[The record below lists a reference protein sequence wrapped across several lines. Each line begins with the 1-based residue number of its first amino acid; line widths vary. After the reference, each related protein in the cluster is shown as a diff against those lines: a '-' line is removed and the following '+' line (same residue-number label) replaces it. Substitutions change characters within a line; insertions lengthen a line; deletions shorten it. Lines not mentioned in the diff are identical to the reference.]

1 MTEKRKLQGII
12 SLSSATMA
20 LLQSTVSANGEQSDK
35 SSIDL
40 NNALKERVAAKTDQL
55 TLAPVHHEELIQLYA
70 GHSSHASHSSH
81 VSGTSGAYDSTP
93 SVPVAPVVTQPTYV
107 QPQYTNETPL
117 TPEQIEAANAKA
129 AADKKASGEKALK
142 YNQKLADEGDPY
154 GLLRM
159 GERYRDGDG
168 VSKDLAQA
176 HDYFTKAVAAGSPTA
191 ADELSQLGQPVIP
204 KPKTNSVTQAESSKS
219 LINRANALNSTSAV
233 AGEGTETND
242 TGIVAFLKKRAAEGS
257 ADAQFALADYYIK
270 GRDGVK
276 QDVEKAKLLLEM
288 SASQGNTYAKERLE
302 ELQKGSNNTGKS
314 DK

>member
-1 MTEKRKLQGII
+1 MTKKRKLQGII
-12 SLSSATMA
+12 SLSSASLA
-20 LLQSTVSANGEQSDK
+20 LLQSTVSANGDQSDK

-55 TLAPVHHEELIQLYA
+55 TLAPVHHEELIRLYA
-70 GHSSHASHSSH
+70 AHSSHASHSSH
-81 VSGTSGAYDSTP
+81 VSGTSGSYDSTP
-93 SVPVAPVVTQPTYV
+93 SVPVAPAVTQPTYV
-107 QPQYTNETPL
+107 QPQSTDEPPL
-117 TPEQIEAANAKA
+117 TPEQIEAAKAKV

-168 VSKDLAQA
+168 VPKDLAQA
-176 HDYFTKAVAAGSPTA
+176 RDYFTKAVAAGSPTA

-204 KPKTNSVTQAESSKS
+204 KPKTNSVTQAEASESSTS
-219 LINRANALNSTSAV
+219 RANALTNTV
-233 AGEGTETND
+233 AGEATTDD
-242 TGIVAFLKKRAAEGS
+242 TGIVTFLKTRAAEGS

-288 SASQGNTYAKERLE
+288 SASQGNTYARERLE
-302 ELQKGSNNTGKS
+302 ELQKGSKNTGKS

>member
-12 SLSSATMA
+12 SLSSASMA
-20 LLQSTVSANGEQSDK
+20 LLQSTVSANGDQTDK

-40 NNALKERVAAKTDQL
+40 KNALNERIAAKTDQL
-55 TLAPVHHEELIQLYA
+55 TLAPVHHEELIRLYA

-81 VSGTSGAYDSTP
+81 VSGSSGAYDSTP
-93 SVPVAPVVTQPTYV
+93 SVPVAPAVTQPTYV
-107 QPQYTNETPL
+107 QPQSTNEPPL
-117 TPEQIEAANAKA
+117 TPEQIEAVKAKA
-129 AADKKASGEKALK
+129 AADKNANEEKALK
-142 YNQKLADEGDPY
+142 YNQELADKGDSY

-159 GERYRDGDG
+159 GERYRDGYG
-168 VSKDLAQA
+168 VPKDLAKA
-176 HDYFTKAVAAGSPTA
+176 RDYFTEAVAAGSSSA

-204 KPKTNSVTQAESSKS
+204 KPKMNSVTQAEASESST
-219 LINRANALNSTSAV
+219 NRANALANTV
-233 AGEGTETND
+233 AGEATTDD

-257 ADAQFALADYYIK
+257 PDAQYALAEYYIK

-302 ELQKGSNNTGKS
+302 ALQKGSNNTGKS

>member
-1 MTEKRKLQGII
+1 MTAKSKLRGII
-12 SLSSATMA
+12 SLSSASMA
-20 LLQSTVSANGEQSDK
+20 LLQSTVSANGDQTDK

-40 NNALKERVAAKTDQL
+40 NNALNERVAAKTDQL

-81 VSGTSGAYDSTP
+81 VSGASAADDSSTT
-93 SVPVAPVVTQPTYV
+93 VPVAPAVTQPTYV
-107 QPQYTNETPL
+107 QPQSANEQSL

-129 AADKKASGEKALK
+129 AAGKKANAEKALK

-168 VSKDLAQA
+168 VPKDLAQA
-176 HDYFTKAVAAGSPTA
+176 RDYFTKAVAAGSPTA

-204 KPKTNSVTQAESSKS
+204 KPKTNSVTQTESSKS
-219 LINRANALNSTSAV
+219 SINRANALNNTV
-233 AGEGTETND
+233 AGEATTDD
-242 TGIVAFLKKRAAEGS
+242 TGIVPFLKKRAAEGS